1 MKQTPLLSKRVAV
14 FVASEFYRHRNQSP
28 FWDLLLAKLREETAI
43 RGWHMTLHFSG
54 GREGT
59 YFLESAPTKS
69 YHPNTVSDSEF
80 IGVLALGMQSKSV
93 EWMLKQ
99 GISVAT
105 FAGSGSPIGVEMD
118 QFEFIRLGVQEM
130 ARAGVKYPAFF
141 KPLTALRPFC
151 LDAWA
156 YRMAER
162 VESTWKEALNENGL
176 EFRPEFFRNL
186 TAECLAKCD
195 THPPVVR
202 YQDQGAQIAQ
212 EMFSHSDIPDGFLSV
227 DDTFT
232 QGTLMALRQQFPHIL
247 ANLVITTQSNEGSPI
262 LWCEEN
268 LIRLQVSPAEIA
280 WHLCECLEISNAY
293 DGAESERI
301 LLSPSVVLP
310 TSMLSATESSLS
322 LL

>member
-1 MKQTPLLSKRVAV
+1 MKRRAPLCKRVAV

-28 FWDLLLAKLREETAI
+28 FWDLLLARLREETAT
-43 RGWHMTLHFSG
+43 RGWQMMLHFSG

-59 YFLESAPTKS
+59 YFLESTPT
-69 YHPNTVSDSEF
+69 NSENSCNREF
-80 IGVLALGMQSKSV
+80 MGVLAIGMQSKAV

-130 ARAGVKYPAFF
+130 ARAGVKTPAFF

-162 VESTWKEALNENGL
+162 VESTWREALDEHGL

-186 TAECLAKCD
+186 TGECLTRRE
-195 THPPVVR
+195 THPPVLR
-202 YQDQGAQIAQ
+202 YQAQGAQIAQ
-212 EMFSHSDIPDGFLSV
+212 EMFSASDIPDGFLSV

-232 QGTLMALRQQFPHIL
+232 QGALITLRQNFPEIL
-247 ANLVITTQSNEGSPI
+247 ENLVITTQSNEDSPI

-268 LIRLQVSPAEIA
+268 LIRLQVSPREIA

-301 LLSPSVVLP
+301 LLSPNVVLP
-310 TSMLSATESSLS
+310 QMAF
-322 LL
+322 